1 MGGFRRVALAGVVVA
16 SGMLV
21 FLLTRPPPSTGI
33 ALAQT
38 PSPPA
43 TQPPSPSP
51 TPTAG
56 PGRDLFL
63 RDCAWCHGSQGQGT
77 NRGPSLIGVGAAD
90 ADFWLSTGRMPI
102 PQTERDPPRRPS
114 PYTPAQIRA
123 LVGFV
128 AGLAPGPPIPTVDV
142 AGASLSEGA
151 EAYRDNC
158 AACHSSTG
166 AGGALTSGLLAPS
179 LRFATPVEVVEA
191 IRLGPGTMPAFGPDA
206 IADSQAAA
214 IARYVQTLRSPEDRG
229 GNGLGHLG
237 PIPEGLVAWLVG
249 LLAILL
255 VVRWIGER
263 A

>member
-1 MGGFRRVALAGVVVA
+1 MDGSRRVALAAVVVA

-21 FLLTRPPPSTGI
+21 FLLTRSPPTGA

-43 TQPPSPSP
+43 SQPLSPLP
-51 TPTAG
+51 TPTSG

-102 PQTERDPPRRPS
+102 PKPEQNPPRGPT
-114 PYTPAQIRA
+114 PYTPAQIRS

-142 AGASLSEGA
+142 AEGSLSEGA
-151 EAYRDNC
+151 GAYRASC
-158 AACHSSTG
+158 AACDS
-166 AGGALTSGLLAPS
+166 
-179 LRFATPVEVVEA
+179 ATA
-191 IRLGPGTMPAFGPDA
+191 
-206 IADSQAAA
+206 
-214 IARYVQTLRSPEDRG
+214 
-229 GNGLGHLG
+229 
-237 PIPEGLVAWLVG
+237 
-249 LLAILL
+249 
-255 VVRWIGER
+255 
-263 A
+263 

>member
-1 MGGFRRVALAGVVVA
+1 MGGFRRVALAGVEVA

-77 NRGPSLIGVGAAD
+77 NHGPSLIGVVD
-90 ADFWLSTGRMPI
+90 AR
-102 PQTERDPPRRPS
+102 
-114 PYTPAQIRA
+114 
-123 LVGFV
+123 
-128 AGLAPGPPIPTVDV
+128 
-142 AGASLSEGA
+142 
-151 EAYRDNC
+151 
-158 AACHSSTG
+158 
-166 AGGALTSGLLAPS
+166 
-179 LRFATPVEVVEA
+179 
-191 IRLGPGTMPAFGPDA
+191 RLGPGTMPAFGPDA

-214 IARYVQTLRSPEDRG
+214 IARYGQTLRSPEDRG